1 MFFLMT
7 ILLWR
12 KIKKIHAMKK
22 SVAEETTSAQPP
34 REVIKDYCKVVMEI
48 NKRETQLP
56 FMRGRAVYNRDET
69 QKELLFVENT
79 PRGKRSRE
87 IGRTLHSRSVQRAD
101 GDFTVTFRIR
111 AGDKNLKYWMQSEAR
126 DVVKLIES
134 V

>member
-1 MFFLMT
+1 MQIFFLLT
-7 ILLWR
+7 ILLLA
-12 KIKKIHAMKK
+12 KKSHAMKK
-22 SVAEETTSAQPP
+22 VTNEEPTSAQPP
-34 REVIKDYCKVVMEI
+34 REVIKDFCKVVMEI
-48 NKRETQLP
+48 NQRETQLP

-69 QKELLFVENT
+69 QNELLFVENT